1 MISEILKIKA
11 AGYNEKSLD
20 LEKKLLDLEFIK
32 EVKQRE
38 NKLEI
43 VYDNK
48 KISLEEIN
56 KFIEKLGY
64 KTDYKNRFKS
74 HDYSIEGMSCAA
86 CAGSIERVLKKEEG
100 VGKVAVNFSTEKLR
114 IIYDP
119 KKINLDILNEKL
131 EKLDFKLVKEE
142 KNLLE
147 SRKLQLEKVKKRF
160 IFSTILTI
168 PIFLIAMLPMM
179 GITLPTIINPELNPK
194 INVTIQFILATL
206 VILIGHE
213 FYRSGIKSLIAKRP
227 TMDSLIAIGSFAAY
241 IYSIYAMIKVFSGNN
256 HYIHYLYFET
266 AAMII
271 AFISIGK
278 YMEMVARGR
287 ASDAIEKLM
296 DLTPKKAIILI
307 DGEEK
312 LVDIAEIKKEDIV
325 LIKPGERVAV
335 DGEILT
341 GESTI
346 DESMLTGE
354 SIPVYKKSGDVVF
367 AASINKTGSF
377 SYKAIKVGKDTLISQ
392 IVKLVKEAQGS
403 KAPIARLADVISAY
417 FVPVVISLA
426 LISSVF
432 WYFYSGDFQFA
443 LEIFVAVL
451 VIACP
456 CALGL
461 ATPTAIM
468 VATGK
473 AAEKGILIKAGE
485 ALEVTG
491 KANSIIFDKTGTIT
505 EGKLIVT
512 KIVTDINEENFLQI
526 VASAENVSEH
536 PLAEA
541 IVKEAKSRNI
551 ALLELTGFKALSGM
565 GIEAYV
571 EQQKIYIGNKK
582 LLNDFNIETKNYE
595 KEEEVLSEQG
605 NTVIYIAI
613 NNKAVGIIA
622 LADKIKENSKMAI
635 EKLSNMRFEI
645 IMLTGDNKKT
655 AKAIAKNLKVDKVI
669 AEVLPSEKAEKVKEI
684 QREGK
689 KVIMVGDGI
698 NDAPALAIAEVGMA
712 IGSGTDIAIESA
724 DLVLMKSDILDV
736 VEAIKLS
743 KKTMKIIKEGLF
755 WALIYNVIGIP
766 IAMGILH
773 FFGGP
778 LLNPMIGALAM
789 SFSSVSVVLNALRL
803 KKA

>member
-11 AGYNEKSLD
+11 KGYDKKCLD
-20 LEKKLLDLEFIK
+20 LEEKLSKVEFIDK
-32 EVKQRE
+32 VQLRE
-38 NKLEI
+38 NQLEI
-43 VYDNK
+43 IYDNK
-48 KISLEEIN
+48 KLSLEEIN
-56 KFIEKLGY
+56 KLIEELGY
-64 KTDYKNRFKS
+64 KTNYKDRFKS
-74 HDYSIEGMSCAA
+74 YDYSIEGMSCVA
-86 CAGSIERVLKKEEG
+86 CAGSIERVLKKQEG
-100 VGKVAVNFSTEKLR
+100 VGSVSVNFSTEKLR
-114 IIYDP
+114 IIYDEE
-119 KKINLDILNEKL
+119 KITFDMLNEKL
-131 EKLDFKLVKEE
+131 EKLDFKLLKEE
-142 KNLLE
+142 KNLSE
-147 SRKLQLEKVKKRF
+147 SRKIQLGKVKRRF
-160 IFSTILTI
+160 IFSTLLTI

-179 GITLPTIINPELNPK
+179 GVTLPTIINPEINPK
-194 INVTIQFILATL
+194 INVSIQFILATL

-241 IYSIYAMIKVFSGNN
+241 TYSIYAMINVFSGDS

-278 YMEMVARGR
+278 YMEMIARGR
-287 ASDAIEKLM
+287 ASEAIEKLM
-296 DLTPKKAIILI
+296 DLTPKKAILLI
-307 DGEEK
+307 DGKEK
-312 LVDIAEIKKEDIV
+312 LVDIREIKKEDIV

-335 DGEILT
+335 DGEILV

-354 SIPVYKKSGDVVF
+354 SIPVYKKSGDIVF

-377 SYKAIKVGKDTLISQ
+377 SYKATKVGKDTLISQ
-392 IVKLVKEAQGS
+392 IAKLVKEAQGS

-417 FVPVVISLA
+417 FVPVVIFLA
-426 LISSVF
+426 IISSIF

-512 KIVTDINEENFLQI
+512 KIVTKINEESFLQL

-541 IVKEAKSRNI
+541 IVKEAKDRNI
-551 ALLELTGFKALSGM
+551 ELLKLTGFKALSGM
-565 GIEAYV
+565 GLEAYLG
-571 EQQKIYIGNKK
+571 EEKIYIGNKK
-582 LLNDFNIETKNYE
+582 LLNDFSIETKEYH
-595 KEEEVLSEQG
+595 KEVELLSEQG

-613 NNKAVGIIA
+613 NDKAVGIIA
-622 LADKIKENSKMAI
+622 LADKFKKNSKVAI
-635 EKLSNMRFEI
+635 EKLSNMGFEI

-655 AKAIAKNLKVDKVI
+655 AKAIARNLKVDKVI

-684 QREGK
+684 QGEGK

-698 NDAPALAIAEVGMA
+698 NDAPALAIAEVGIA

-736 VEAIKLS
+736 VEAVNLS
-743 KKTMKIIKEGLF
+743 KKTMKVIKEGLF